1 MSPEQPSSDVRARLQ
16 SISERLRKADHLGP
30 EAQKELA
37 GLVEELG
44 KAIQFAPVP
53 SVELTH
59 LTESAAH
66 LLQALE
72 QRRDA
77 GVLTTARERLE
88 QAIVSAESRAPF
100 VAGIA
105 QRLLATLASLGI

>member
-1 MSPEQPSSDVRARLQ
+1 MSAEQSPSDVRARLQ
-16 SISERLRKADHLGP
+16 SLSERLRKADHLGP
-30 EAQKELA
+30 ETQQELA

-44 KAIQFAPVP
+44 RAIEFAPVP
-53 SVELTH
+53 SKELSH
-59 LTESAAH
+59 LTENATH

-77 GVLTTARERLE
+77 GVLAAAKERFE

-105 QRLLATLASLGI
+105 ERLLATLANLGI

>member
-1 MSPEQPSSDVRARLQ
+1 MSAEQPPSDVRARLQ
-16 SISERLRKADHLGP
+16 NISERLRKANHLDP
-30 EAQKELA
+30 EAQQELA

-44 KAIQFAPVP
+44 KAIDFAPVP
-53 SVELTH
+53 SGELAH
-59 LTESAAH
+59 LTDSATH

-72 QRRDA
+72 QRRDK
-77 GVLTTARERLE
+77 GVLTAARDRLE